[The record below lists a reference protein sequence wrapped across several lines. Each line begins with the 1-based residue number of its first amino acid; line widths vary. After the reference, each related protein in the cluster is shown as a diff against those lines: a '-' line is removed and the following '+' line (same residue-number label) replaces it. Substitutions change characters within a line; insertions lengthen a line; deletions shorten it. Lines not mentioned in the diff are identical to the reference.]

1 MINRLSIRN
10 YAIIDKLDI
19 EFSNHLSI
27 ITGETGAGKSIIL
40 GALGLI
46 LGERAD
52 SKSLFKGDIKCVI
65 EGAFDIAKYAI
76 QDFFVENDIDYD
88 HSTIIRREITTDG
101 RSRAFVNDTPV
112 NLTLLKELGEQLID
126 IHSQH
131 QTLQINSSAFQLLV
145 VDGFAQHKEEVAQF
159 KQRFKAFKQQQQQLT
174 TLIER
179 SNEGKSEIDYLQ
191 FQFNELESAKLTEGE
206 QSELENEQQLLSHA
220 AEIKGNLS
228 NTAFLL
234 NEGETPVIGQL
245 KEAVHHISTLEK
257 YNPQLA
263 SIAERLRSVQ
273 IELKDV
279 AAEIEGLSE
288 RTLIDPERL
297 DFVNERLDLIYRLQQ
312 KHKLTSI
319 TELLTFQASLNEKI
333 LSVSNVDEEIERL
346 QKQLA
351 EEFDKLI
358 QLAKKLSN
366 QRLKAVESVE
376 QQVNHLLKELGLNN
390 AIFKIEIQLLSD
402 DQITASGLDLVK
414 FLFSANQG
422 FQPQELHK
430 VASGGELSRL
440 MLAIKGLSAKYN
452 ALPTIV
458 FDEIDTGVS
467 GEVAKKVG
475 NVMHKYADN
484 MQVITI
490 THLPQIASKGQS
502 HFFVYKESKN
512 GQTTTSIR
520 KLNQEERIKEIAVML
535 SGENP
540 GENALLNARELL
552 TQAN

>member
-1 MINRLSIRN
+1 MINRISIRN
-10 YAIIDKLDI
+10 YAIIDQLDI

-52 SKSLFKGDIKCVI
+52 SKSLFKDDTKCVI
-65 EGAFDIAKYAI
+65 EGAFNIEKYNLHE
-76 QDFFVENDIDYD
+76 FFAENDIDYE
-88 HSTIIRREITTDG
+88 SNTIIRREITADG

-112 NLTLLKELGEQLID
+112 NLSQLRDLGEQLID

-131 QTLQINSSAFQLLV
+131 QTLQINSSAFQLQV
-145 VDGFAQHKEEVAQF
+145 VDGFAQHKPEVEAF
-159 KQRFKAFKQQQQQLT
+159 KSCFKAYKKNQQKLEA
-174 TLIER
+174 LINQ
-179 SNEGKSEIDYLQ
+179 STDGKAEIDYLQ
-191 FQFNELESAKLTEGE
+191 FQFNELEAVKLVEGE
-206 QSELENEQQLLSHA
+206 QEQLEQEQQLLSHA
-220 AEIKGNLS
+220 SEIKTNLS
-228 NTAFLL
+228 NTFYLL
-234 NEGETPVIGQL
+234 DESETPIIGQV
-245 KEAVHHISTLEK
+245 KEAIHHISSLEK
-257 YNPQLA
+257 YNPH
-263 SIAERLRSVQ
+263 IADLTERLRGVQ
-273 IELKDV
+273 IELKDISTEV
-279 AAEIEGLSE
+279 EALSE

-312 KHKLTSI
+312 KHRLSSVKD
-319 TELLTFQASLNEKI
+319 LLDLQHTLNEKI
-333 LSVSNVDEEIERL
+333 NSFNNADEEIEKL
-346 QKQLA
+346 KKQL
-351 EEFDKLI
+351 EQEFDKLI
-358 QLAKKLSN
+358 VQAKKIAS
-366 QRLKAVESVE
+366 QRSLAMKDVET
-376 QQVNHLLKELGLNN
+376 QVSALLKELGLVN
-390 AIFKIEIQLLSD
+390 AVFRIENTLVEDHQLSVNGL
-402 DQITASGLDLVK
+402 DQIK

-422 FQPQELHK
+422 FQPQELNK

-475 NVMHKYADN
+475 NVMHKYAEN

-490 THLPQIASKGQS
+490 THLPQIASKGQT

-512 GQTTTSIR
+512 GLTSTGIR
-520 KLNQEERIKEIAVML
+520 KLNQDERIKEIAVML

-540 GENALLNARELL
+540 GENALLNAKELL
-552 TQAN
+552 TQTN

>member
-19 EFSNHLSI
+19 EFSDHLSI

-52 SKSLFKGDIKCVI
+52 SKSLFKDDQKCVL
-65 EGAFDIAKYAI
+65 EGNFNIAKYNLE
-76 QDFFVENDIDYD
+76 DFFRDNDIDY
-88 HSTIIRREITTDG
+88 SNQTIIRREITVDG

-131 QTLQINSSAFQLLV
+131 QTLQINNQNFQLQV
-145 VDGFAQHKEEVAQF
+145 VDGFAQHTDEVELY
-159 KQRFKAFKQQQQQLT
+159 KTRFRAYKKLQQKLT
-174 TLIER
+174 DLVNQ
-179 SNEGKSEIDYLQ
+179 SNEGKAEIDYLQ
-191 FQFNELESAKLTEGE
+191 FQFDELAEAKLIDGEQEELEK
-206 QSELENEQQLLSHA
+206 EQQLLSHA
-220 AEIKGNLS
+220 SEIKSSLAS
-228 NTAFLL
+228 AFFLL
-234 NEGETPVIGQL
+234 NEGETPILSQL
-245 KEAVHHISTLEK
+245 KDAIHAISALEK
-257 YNPQLA
+257 YNSSIA
-263 SIAERLRSVQ
+263 TIAERLRSTQ

-279 AAEIEGLSE
+279 ATEVESIAD
-288 RTLIDPERL
+288 RTNIDPERL
-297 DFVNERLDLIYRLQQ
+297 ELVNARIDMIFRLQQ
-312 KHKLTSI
+312 KHRVSSI
-319 TELLTFQASLNEKI
+319 TDLIELQQALNIK
-333 LSVSNVDEEIERL
+333 LNSFSDLDEEIAKL
-346 QKQLA
+346 TAQID
-351 EEFDKLI
+351 EEFAAL
-358 QLAKKLSN
+358 LSMAKKLSA
-366 QRLKAVESVE
+366 QRSSAVLKVQDQVVE
-376 QQVNHLLKELGLNN
+376 LLKELGLTNAVFLVENTVLDDNN
-390 AIFKIEIQLLSD
+390 LTNTGI
-402 DQITASGLDLVK
+402 DQIK

-422 FQPQELHK
+422 FKPQDLSK

-467 GEVAKKVG
+467 GEIARKVG
-475 NVMHKYADN
+475 NVMHKYAEN

-512 GQTTTSIR
+512 GQTSTNIK
-520 KLNQEERIKEIAVML
+520 KLSTDERVKEIAMML

-540 GENALLNARELL
+540 GESAILNAKELL
-552 TQAN
+552 SQAN

>member
-19 EFSNHLSI
+19 EFSDHLSI

-52 SKSLFKGDIKCVI
+52 SKSLFKDDQKCVL
-65 EGAFDIAKYAI
+65 EGTFNIAKYNLG
-76 QDFFVENDIDYD
+76 DFFRDNDIDHND
-88 HSTIIRREITTDG
+88 QTIIRREITVDG

-131 QTLQINSSAFQLLV
+131 QTLQINNQNFQLQV
-145 VDGFAQHKEEVAQF
+145 VDGFAQHTTEVELYKTKFRAY
-159 KQRFKAFKQQQQQLT
+159 KKLQQKLT
-174 TLIER
+174 DLVNQ
-179 SNEGKSEIDYLQ
+179 SNEGKAEIDYLQ
-191 FQFNELESAKLTEGE
+191 FQYDELADAKLIDGEQEELEK
-206 QSELENEQQLLSHA
+206 EQQLLSHA
-220 AEIKGNLS
+220 SEIKSSLAS
-228 NTAFLL
+228 AFFLL
-234 NEGETPVIGQL
+234 NEGETPILSQL
-245 KEAVHHISTLEK
+245 KDAIHAISALEK
-257 YNPQLA
+257 YNSSIA
-263 SIAERLRSVQ
+263 NIAERLRSTQ

-279 AAEIEGLSE
+279 ATEVETIAD
-288 RTLIDPERL
+288 RTTIDPERL
-297 DFVNERLDLIYRLQQ
+297 ELVNGRIDMIFRLQQ
-312 KHKLTSI
+312 KHRVSSI
-319 TELLTFQASLNEKI
+319 ADLIQLQHSLNEK
-333 LSVSNVDEEIERL
+333 LNNFNDLDEEIAKL
-346 QKQLA
+346 TAQID
-351 EEFDKLI
+351 EEFTTLLSI
-358 QLAKKLSN
+358 AQKLSA
-366 QRLKAVESVE
+366 QRSAAVLKVQE
-376 QQVNHLLKELGLNN
+376 QVAALLQELGLTNAVFLVENTVLDDNN
-390 AIFKIEIQLLSD
+390 LTNTGI
-402 DQITASGLDLVK
+402 DQIK

-422 FQPQELHK
+422 FKPQDISK

-467 GEVAKKVG
+467 GEIARKVG
-475 NVMHKYADN
+475 NVMHKYAEN

-512 GQTTTSIR
+512 GQTSTNIK
-520 KLNQEERIKEIAVML
+520 KLSTDERIKEIAMML

-540 GENALLNARELL
+540 GESAILNAKELL
-552 TQAN
+552 SQAN